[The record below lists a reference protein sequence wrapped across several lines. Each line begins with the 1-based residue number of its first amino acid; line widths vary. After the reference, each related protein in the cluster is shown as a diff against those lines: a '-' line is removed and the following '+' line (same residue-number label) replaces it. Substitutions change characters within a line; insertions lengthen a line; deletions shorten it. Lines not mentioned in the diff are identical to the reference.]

1 MKKVF
6 SIILLFVMILC
17 ITTTVNAATY
27 TNTKLEVVDETVCT
41 INLGDMG
48 IFEKKIVNFNADE
61 KSVTLEGRKNDIE
74 EMLKLAQMEDKKD
87 IITEE
92 EVKQILEKDLQDFEK
107 LDIIRKKAII
117 QKWVKKIRVTDTH
130 VIITLNLLPEQQ
142 QLSIGLAPTALSLF
156 HRQLIFKIE

>member
-1 MKKVF
+1 
-6 SIILLFVMILC
+6 
-17 ITTTVNAATY
+17 
-27 TNTKLEVVDETVCT
+27 
-41 INLGDMG
+41 
-48 IFEKKIVNFNADE
+48 
-61 KSVTLEGRKNDIE
+61 
-74 EMLKLAQMEDKKD
+74 MLKLAQMEDKKD

-142 QLSIGLAPTALSLF
+142 QLSIGLAPTARLERATLRLTAACSTD
-156 HRQLIFKIE
+156 